1 MSVMPEK
8 FQVLCLKNGV
18 SSAIGSFLKFIFH
31 EEARTIE
38 IALIVWGSLL
48 DFPHHYLKGRYPNP
62 DPGIFGNIITPCII
76 TQFK

>member
-38 IALIVWGSLL
+38 IALIVWGAFWTSLITTS
-48 DFPHHYLKGRYPNP
+48 KE
-62 DPGIFGNIITPCII
+62 GIPILTLGFLETLSPLVS
-76 TQFK
+76 

>member
-8 FQVLCLKNGV
+8 FQVLCLKYGV

-38 IALIVWGSLL
+38 IALIVWGAFWTSLITTS
-48 DFPHHYLKGRYPNP
+48 KE
-62 DPGIFGNIITPCII
+62 GIPILTLGFLETLSPLVS
-76 TQFK
+76 